1 MIGLGTIVN
10 ALAIIA
16 GGSIGMLIK
25 GGLKNKYQE
34 TLMSALGLATIFIGA
49 SGAMS
54 GMLKVIDKEL
64 ETTGTMLLIFSLVI
78 GALIGE
84 FIDIEQKLEIL
95 GEWLKR
101 RIKTKSDDSFVE
113 GFVTASLVVCVGAMA
128 IVGSLQDGLTGDY
141 STLFAKAI
149 LDFTIVMVFASTL
162 GIGAVFSALP
172 VFVYQG
178 AITLFA
184 SFLKPIMTTVLISY
198 LSFIGSVLIFAVGIN
213 ICFGKKI
220 KVGNLLPAMIV
231 PFIYVLIF

>member
-10 ALAIIA
+10 AVAIVV

-49 SGAMS
+49 SGAMV
-54 GMLKVIDKEL
+54 GMLKVINNGL

-84 FIDIEQKLEIL
+84 FIDIEQRLEVL
-95 GEWLKR
+95 GEWLKSKV
-101 RIKTKSDDSFVE
+101 KTKGDDSFVE

-128 IVGSLQDGLTGDY
+128 IVGALQDGLTGDY
-141 STLFAKAI
+141 STLFAKAV

-162 GIGAVFSALP
+162 GIGVVFSALP
-172 VFVYQG
+172 VFMYQG
-178 AITLFA
+178 AIILFA
-184 SFLKPIMTTVLISY
+184 SFLKPIMTSVLISY

-220 KVGNLLPAMIV
+220 KVGNLLPAMII